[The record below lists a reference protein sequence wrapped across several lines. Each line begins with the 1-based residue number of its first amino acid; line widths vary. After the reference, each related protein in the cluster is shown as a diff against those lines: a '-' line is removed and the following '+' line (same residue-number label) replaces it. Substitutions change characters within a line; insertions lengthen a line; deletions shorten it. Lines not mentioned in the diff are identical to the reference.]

1 MPLHCGPISPSSAS
15 LSPPCDGP
23 SEADEDRDTEDGAGE
38 AGRSVGGVSELPL
51 SVLDLVPIAAGAT
64 ATDAIGHSIELAR
77 HVERLGYSRVW
88 FAEHHNMSSL
98 ACSVPELLI
107 ARIATETSTM
117 RVGAGGI
124 MLPNHAPLRV
134 AEEFRTLEAMFP
146 GRIDLGLGRAPGTDG
161 TTAWALRRN
170 REAVVNDEFVT
181 LAAQLF
187 AFLDAGGA
195 YPDDHPFASVMAAP
209 RVPSPPQIWMLGS
222 SGYGGAF
229 AAVNGMPTAF
239 AHHINPAPAVASLR
253 SYRREFQPS
262 ERADAPYSAIAV
274 NAFASDDPSD
284 ADDYVALQTLLW
296 WRLRR
301 NELRPM
307 TIAEA
312 REFALRPDYDQIRD
326 GLGRELFVGSG
337 AEVFNA
343 VEKLAAEAEADE
355 VMILT
360 NHPDHDKRMASY
372 ELIAGAAA
380 PR

>member
-1 MPLHCGPISPSSAS
+1 
-15 LSPPCDGP
+15 
-23 SEADEDRDTEDGAGE
+23 
-38 AGRSVGGVSELPL
+38 
-51 SVLDLVPIAAGAT
+51 
-64 ATDAIGHSIELAR
+64 
-77 HVERLGYSRVW
+77 
-88 FAEHHNMSSL
+88 MSSL

-107 ARIATETSTM
+107 ARIAAETSTM

-161 TTAWALRRN
+161 TTAWALRRS

-195 YPDDHPFASVMAAP
+195 YPEDHPFASVMAAP

-229 AAVNGMPTAF
+229 AAVNGLPTAF

-262 ERADAPYSAIAV
+262 ERSGRAV
-274 NAFASDDPSD
+274 QRDRRQCLRQRRPGRRR
-284 ADDYVALQTLLW
+284 
-296 WRLRR
+296 RLRG
-301 NELRPM
+301 P
-307 TIAEA
+307 
-312 REFALRPDYDQIRD
+312 PDP
-326 GLGRELFVGSG
+326 
-337 AEVFNA
+337 A
-343 VEKLAAEAEADE
+343 V
-355 VMILT
+355 V
-360 NHPDHDKRMASY
+360 
-372 ELIAGAAA
+372 AAA
-380 PR
+380 PQRAAPDDDRGSPRVRPPTRLRADPRRPRPRAVRRHRGRGRSRRREAGRRGRSR